1 MLTGMR
7 NRLPVARVLR
17 WLVLPALLLSA
28 CSPAAATPTA
38 QVQAPTLAPALV
50 STTVPATVAAVEPT
64 SAGAEP
70 AATQVEPAPATEA
83 APATQAEP
91 TVPPPTVT
99 PFVISDEFTPSDPAL
114 VNLAAGQPQLVEFFA
129 FW

>member
-1 MLTGMR
+1 MR
-7 NRLPVARVLR
+7 KLLPGARGLR
-17 WLVLPALLLSA
+17 WLVLPALLLAA
-28 CSPAAATPTA
+28 CGPAAATPTV

-50 STTVPATVAAVEPT
+50 STTAPTAALVEATNA
-64 SAGAEP
+64 SAEP
-70 AATQVEPAPATEA
+70 AATQAEPAPATEA
-83 APATQAEP
+83 VPATQVEP

>member
-1 MLTGMR
+1 MR
-7 NRLPVARVLR
+7 NRSPVARVLR
-17 WLVLPALLLSA
+17 WLVLPALLLTA
-28 CSPAAATPTA
+28 CTPAAATPTVI
-38 QVQAPTLAPALV
+38 VQAPTLAPALV
-50 STTVPATVAAVEPT
+50 STTAPT
-64 SAGAEP
+64 SAPAEPTNTAAEP
-70 AATQVEPAPATEA
+70 AATQAEPVPPTEA